1 MTKKKKWLIIAG
13 GLIFL
18 IFLAILLYNTE
29 FVQSHLG
36 GRVEEWKANIF
47 YFFNPPEEI
56 TFNPNSGETFDEQVA
71 AMVQETMDAFATSQM
86 QTSEAIQ
93 ALTPTATITP
103 TMDQAVTVAPT
114 ITPIPTQTSQPIP
127 PEVRL
132 EGMTYFNQHG
142 VWNYCAPANLAMAM
156 SFWGWQGTREDPGA
170 YLRGG
175 IEREDDKNVM
185 PYEMVNYIVD
195 ETNLYVVSR
204 VGGDLQILKELLAGG
219 YPVVVEKDFVLDGVG
234 WMGHFLTLFGYDEAS
249 QQFYVNDSYQ
259 GQNLRISYSELEQ
272 SWQSFNYLFMVVYP
286 PDHNEEIY
294 RILGNYGDPN
304 WAYQKAL
311 EIANEEKD
319 STTGIHQFFA
329 WANLGSSYNSLN
341 QYEQAAIAFDTSFA
355 IYNNLPEA
363 DRPWR
368 MNWYQTGP
376 YRAYYFTG
384 RYQDVIDLA
393 DTILDAMRDPIL
405 EESYYWRSLAKEAL
419 GDVQGA
425 LNDLST
431 SVSLNPNF
439 TAGWTELTRIQG
451 GQ

>member
-1 MTKKKKWLIIAG
+1 MTKQKKWLIVAG
-13 GLIFL
+13 GFVFL
-18 IFLAILLYNTE
+18 ILLAVLLYNTE

-36 GRVEEWKANIF
+36 GRLIEWRANIF
-47 YFFNPPEEI
+47 YFFNPPEEV
-56 TFNPNSGETFDEQVA
+56 TFNPNDDENFDAQVA
-71 AMVQETMDAFATSQM
+71 EMVQKTMNAFATNQI

-93 ALTPTATITP
+93 ALTPTATVTP
-103 TMDQAVTVAPT
+103 TVNLEVTVEPT
-114 ITPIPTQTSQPIP
+114 IAPIPTQTSKPIP
-127 PEVRL
+127 PEVRI
-132 EGMTYFNQHG
+132 EGLPYVSQHGYFNF
-142 VWNYCAPANLAMAM
+142 CAPANLTMAMA
-156 SFWGWQGTREDPGA
+156 FWGWQGTREDPGD

-175 IEREDDKNVM
+175 IDREDDKNVM

-204 VGGDLQILKELLAGG
+204 VGGDLHILKELLAGG
-219 YPVVVEKDFVLDGVG
+219 YPVLVEKDFVLEGVG
-234 WMGHFLTLFGYDEAS
+234 WMGHFLTLFGYDDAT

-259 GQNLRISYSELEQ
+259 GQNLKISYSELEQ

-286 PDHNEEIY
+286 PNDNAEIY
-294 RILGNYGDPN
+294 RILGDYGDPN
-304 WAYQKAL
+304 WAYQKAI
-311 EIANEEKD
+311 EFANEEKD
-319 STTGIHQFFA
+319 SMTGIHQFFA
-329 WANLGSSYNSLN
+329 WANLGASYNSLN

-393 DTILDAMRDPIL
+393 DTILGAMRDPIL
-405 EESYYWRSLAKEAL
+405 EESFYWRGLAKEAL

-425 LNDLST
+425 INDLSM